1 MKPAPFDYRRPETL
15 EEALGLLAEHGDAAR
30 ALAGGQSLMPL
41 LNMRQVR
48 PAVVVDITRLPG
60 LGGIGDDGPRLSVA
74 ALGGAGD
81 DGTMLSVG
89 ALVTQFQL
97 GELAGL
103 DDALRECLPYT
114 GHYATRHQGTIG
126 GSIAYGEPRGELPLT
141 LLALGGKAIARSLRG
156 ERGIPAHELYVGSYR
171 TSLAADELI
180 VATLWPRARAGE
192 GHAFSELAQRH
203 GDFTLGSA
211 ACSLAVS
218 DGQIVEARV
227 AVGAVAE
234 RPVLVPEA
242 AQALIGA
249 PATAATAQ
257 GAGQATAGA
266 VAGYD
271 DQFGSAAYRRH
282 LAGVLVADVAAR
294 AMRRAGGGPGLD
306 GGGPGLDGGRP
317 GLDGGA
323 RP

>member
-15 EEALGLLAEHGDAAR
+15 EEALGLLGEHGHAAR

-41 LNMRQVR
+41 LNMRRVR
-48 PAVVVDITRLPG
+48 PAVLVDITRLPG
-60 LGGIGDDGPRLSVA
+60 LGRVADEGP
-74 ALGGAGD
+74 
-81 DGTMLSVG
+81 MLSVG
-89 ALVTQFQL
+89 ALVTQFEL

-141 LLALGGKAIARSLRG
+141 LLTLGGTAIVRSLRG
-156 ERGIPAHELYVGSYR
+156 EREITAERLYVGSYR

-180 VATLWPRARAGE
+180 VRTLWPRARAGE
-192 GHAFSELAQRH
+192 GRAFSELAQRH

-211 ACSLAVS
+211 ACALRVS
-218 DGQIVEARV
+218 DGRIVDARV
-227 AVGAVAE
+227 GVGAVAD

-242 AQALIGA
+242 VQALIGGF
-249 PATAATAQ
+249 ATETTAHAAGRVTA
-257 GAGQATAGA
+257 TA

-271 DQFGSAAYRRH
+271 DQFATAPYRRH
-282 LAGVLVADVAAR
+282 LAGVLVADAAR
-294 AMRRAGGGPGLD
+294 RALQRAGGQHGKH
-306 GGGPGLDGGRP
+306 GGTR
-317 GLDGGA
+317 
-323 RP
+323 R